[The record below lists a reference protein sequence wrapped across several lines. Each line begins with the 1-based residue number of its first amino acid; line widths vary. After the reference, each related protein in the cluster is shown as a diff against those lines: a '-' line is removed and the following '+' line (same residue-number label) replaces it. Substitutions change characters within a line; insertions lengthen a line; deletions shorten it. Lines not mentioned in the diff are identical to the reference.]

1 VVGVSGIEPGSWIV
15 VVGQHLLSGQ
25 RTEGGPRARVR
36 PVTWERLLELQG
48 LQREDYL
55 RQFMEKQQRIARGEL
70 QSRATGQVPEANT
83 QGTRSASARRGAGG

>member
-1 VVGVSGIEPGSWIV
+1 MNMGCPFGRMSSQLSGG
-15 VVGQHLLSGQ
+15 GMFKNLSGQ

-36 PVTWERLLELQG
+36 PVSWERLLELQG

-70 QSRATGQVPEANT
+70 QSRASGAGPGA
-83 QGTRSASARRGAGG
+83 GALSASSQRAAGG